1 MKKKSKDKKPAQKK
15 WILLLAAALFFICNS
30 SVMWAKVQEHFF
42 ENSINDTLSATVM
55 SSQAVIT
62 DSATAKTDEKAVEKT
77 DEGADA
83 IGDDASDEKAFRSD
97 DWRLVLVNKQH
108 PIPDDYELKLGSI
121 KTSRGS
127 MKCDKRIIADL
138 EKMLEDAKEDGINL
152 VICSPYRPSTRQK
165 YLFNKK
171 VKAYVKSGNSYMD
184 SYYLSAQAVNIP
196 GSSEHEIGLA
206 LDIVSD
212 RYSGLNEGF
221 ADTDAGKW
229 LAKHCMEYGFVLR
242 YPKGKESITGIE
254 YEPWHF
260 RYVGKEAAKYMS
272 SEDICLEE
280 FKEQIRE

>member
-30 SVMWAKVQEHFF
+30 SVMWAKVQEYFF

-77 DEGADA
+77 DEGSDTLD
-83 IGDDASDEKAFRSD
+83 DDASDEKAFRSD

-260 RYVGKEAAKYMS
+260 RYVGKEAAEYMS
-272 SEDICLEE
+272 SENICLEE

>member
-1 MKKKSKDKKPAQKK
+1 MKKKSKDKKSAQKK

-127 MKCDKRIIADL
+127 MKCDRRIIADL
-138 EKMLEDAKEDGINL
+138 EKMIEDARKDGINL

-171 VKAYVKSGNSYMD
+171 VKVYVKSGNSYMD

-260 RYVGKEAAKYMS
+260 RYVGKEAAEYMS
-272 SEDICLEE
+272 SENICLEE

>member
-1 MKKKSKDKKPAQKK
+1 
-15 WILLLAAALFFICNS
+15 
-30 SVMWAKVQEHFF
+30 MWAKVQEHFF

-127 MKCDKRIIADL
+127 MKCDRRIIADL
-138 EKMLEDAKEDGINL
+138 EKMIEDARKDGINL

-171 VKAYVKSGNSYMD
+171 VKVYVKSGNSYMD

-260 RYVGKEAAKYMS
+260 RYVGKEAAEYMS
-272 SEDICLEE
+272 SENICLEE

>member
-127 MKCDKRIIADL
+127 MKCDRRIIADL
-138 EKMLEDAKEDGINL
+138 EKMIEDARKDGINL

-171 VKAYVKSGNSYMD
+171 VKVYVKSGNSYMD

-206 LDIVSD
+206 LEIVSD

-260 RYVGKEAAKYMS
+260 RYVGKEAAEYMS
-272 SEDICLEE
+272 SENICLEE

>member
-83 IGDDASDEKAFRSD
+83 IGDDASDEKTFRSD

-127 MKCDKRIIADL
+127 MKCDRRIIADL
-138 EKMLEDAKEDGINL
+138 EKMIEDARKDGINL

-171 VKAYVKSGNSYMD
+171 VKVYVKSGNSYMD

-260 RYVGKEAAKYMS
+260 RYVGKEAAEYMS
-272 SEDICLEE
+272 SENICLEE

>member
-1 MKKKSKDKKPAQKK
+1 MKKKTKDKKPAQKK

-62 DSATAKTDEKAVEKT
+62 DSVTSKTDEKAVEKT

-83 IGDDASDEKAFRSD
+83 IGNDASDEKAFRSD

-127 MKCDKRIIADL
+127 MKCDRRIIADL
-138 EKMLEDAKEDGINL
+138 EKMIEDARKDGINL

-260 RYVGKEAAKYMS
+260 RYVGKEAAEYMS
-272 SEDICLEE
+272 SENICLEE

>member
-1 MKKKSKDKKPAQKK
+1 MKKKAKDKKPAQKK
-15 WILLLAAALFFICNS
+15 WILLLVAALFFICNS

-62 DSATAKTDEKAVEKT
+62 DSVTAKTDEKSVEKT

-127 MKCDKRIIADL
+127 MKCDRRIIADL
-138 EKMLEDAKEDGINL
+138 EKMIEDARKDGINL

-260 RYVGKEAAKYMS
+260 RYVGKAAAEYMS

>member
-55 SSQAVIT
+55 SSQAVIM

-127 MKCDKRIIADL
+127 MKCDRRIIADL
-138 EKMLEDAKEDGINL
+138 EKMIEDARKDGINL

-171 VKAYVKSGNSYMD
+171 VKVYVKSGNSYMD

-260 RYVGKEAAKYMS
+260 RYVGKEAAEYMS
-272 SEDICLEE
+272 SENICLEE

>member
-127 MKCDKRIIADL
+127 MKCDRRIIADL
-138 EKMLEDAKEDGINL
+138 EKMIEDARKDGINL

-171 VKAYVKSGNSYMD
+171 VKVYVKSGNSYMD

-221 ADTDAGKW
+221 VDTDAGKW

-260 RYVGKEAAKYMS
+260 RYVGKEAAEYMS
-272 SEDICLEE
+272 SENICLEE

>member
-127 MKCDKRIIADL
+127 MKCDRRIIADL
-138 EKMLEDAKEDGINL
+138 EKMIEDARKDGINL

-171 VKAYVKSGNSYMD
+171 VKVYVKSGNSYMD

-260 RYVGKEAAKYMS
+260 RYVGKEAAEYMS
-272 SEDICLEE
+272 SEKICLEE

>member
-1 MKKKSKDKKPAQKK
+1 MKRKSKDKKPAQKK

-62 DSATAKTDEKAVEKT
+62 DSVTSKTDEKAVEKT

-83 IGDDASDEKAFRSD
+83 IGDDASDEKAFCSD

-206 LDIVSD
+206 LDIISD

-260 RYVGKEAAKYMS
+260 RYVGKEAAEYMS

>member
-62 DSATAKTDEKAVEKT
+62 DSVTAKTDEKSVEKT

-127 MKCDKRIIADL
+127 MKCDRRIIADL
-138 EKMLEDAKEDGINL
+138 EKMIEDARKDGINL

-260 RYVGKEAAKYMS
+260 RYVGKAAAEYMS

>member
-15 WILLLAAALFFICNS
+15 WILLLAAALLFICNS
-30 SVMWAKVQEHFF
+30 SVMWANVQEHFF

-62 DSATAKTDEKAVEKT
+62 DSVTSKTDEKADEKT

-165 YLFNKK
+165 YLFDKK

-260 RYVGKEAAKYMS
+260 RYVGKEAAQYMS
-272 SEDICLEE
+272 SENICLEE

>member
-62 DSATAKTDEKAVEKT
+62 DSATAKTDEKVVEKT

-127 MKCDKRIIADL
+127 MKCDRRIIADL
-138 EKMLEDAKEDGINL
+138 EKMIEDARKDGINL

-171 VKAYVKSGNSYMD
+171 VKVYVKSGNSYMD

-260 RYVGKEAAKYMS
+260 RYVGKEAAEYMS
-272 SEDICLEE
+272 SENICLEE

>member
-1 MKKKSKDKKPAQKK
+1 MKKKTKDKKPAQKK

-62 DSATAKTDEKAVEKT
+62 DSVTSKTDEKVVEKT

-83 IGDDASDEKAFRSD
+83 IGTDASDEKAFRSD

-127 MKCDKRIIADL
+127 MKCDRRIIADL
-138 EKMLEDAKEDGINL
+138 EKMIEDARKDGINL

-260 RYVGKEAAKYMS
+260 RYVGKEAAEYMS
-272 SEDICLEE
+272 SENICLEE

>member
-30 SVMWAKVQEHFF
+30 SVMWATVQEHFF

-127 MKCDKRIIADL
+127 MKCDRRIIADL
-138 EKMLEDAKEDGINL
+138 EKMIEDARKDGINL

-171 VKAYVKSGNSYMD
+171 VKVYVKSGNSYMD

-260 RYVGKEAAKYMS
+260 RYVGKEAAEYMS
-272 SEDICLEE
+272 SENICLEE

>member
-30 SVMWAKVQEHFF
+30 SVMWAKMQEHFF

-127 MKCDKRIIADL
+127 MKCDRRIIADL
-138 EKMLEDAKEDGINL
+138 EKMIEDARKDGINL

-171 VKAYVKSGNSYMD
+171 VKVYVKSGNSYMD

-260 RYVGKEAAKYMS
+260 RYVGKEAAEYMS
-272 SEDICLEE
+272 SENICLEE

>member
-1 MKKKSKDKKPAQKK
+1 MKEKTKEKKPARKK
-15 WILLLAAALFFICNS
+15 WILLLAAFLFFVCNS
-30 SVMWAKVQEHFF
+30 SVMWAKVQERFF

-55 SSQAVIT
+55 SGQVVIT
-62 DSATAKTDEKAVEKT
+62 DTVTAETDEKTDEKT
-77 DEGADA
+77 DEEADA
-83 IGDDASDEKAFRSD
+83 LDDDASDEKAFRSD

-108 PIPDDYELKLGSI
+108 PIPDDYELKLGTI

-138 EKMLEDAKEDGINL
+138 EKMIEDAKADGINL

-206 LDIVSD
+206 LDIISD

-221 ADTDAGKW
+221 ADTDAGRW

-272 SEDICLEE
+272 RENLCLEE

>member
-62 DSATAKTDEKAVEKT
+62 DSVTAKTDEKAVEKT

-138 EKMLEDAKEDGINL
+138 EKMLEDAKKDGINL

-206 LDIVSD
+206 LDIISD

-260 RYVGKEAAKYMS
+260 RYVGKEAAEYMS
-272 SEDICLEE
+272 SENICLEE